1 MSEFNRIVGVDGN
14 HNFPEPVRKKIFSST
29 ESATFKTGIVND
41 YKGLIDTS
49 VNAAKSELKTRDDG
63 LETKINAEVGK
74 LNTKIDAA
82 VSGVDSRKMDK
93 VTGGKPGDVLSFDG
107 QNGVWTKFER
117 EVPKIGKTGHVLTK
131 TENGVE
137 WSSAPSPNVIWT
149 KDLQA
154 KAQGF
159 WIVNSTEP
167 PEKPYYTCADGTV
180 VPVIWHQPIE
190 VLIPTIPTRPYFYPD
205 DIKIGVEDRVGLDY
219 YIESY
224 TKDGVVRPL
233 NRKLL
238 PGENDLSNIAQTPFD
253 VKIVV
258 KPRVGYKLPS
268 DFVWNM
274 HYYDP
279 NSAVFFGTETFD
291 DKPNDTYLVNRQF
304 GDSSGYWT
312 YYDVRNSTYTFPMPE
327 PSTFYTNGV
336 NPERDGSGVIAKTYN
351 GKLRLM
357 SGTRWGVIGVI
368 TPSEKMKLVMNISRV
383 PQRSNSGFELVLSA
397 HPNSIIHGMHFFFNT
412 TNGVSMTSG
421 GMVTGTYVIESVG
434 DRVSI
439 THPSGEKFVRSVP
452 PTQIDELKKKGRYG
466 NAFGIRTNQGGIDP
480 NDPFEIDYIS
490 VTNYGV

>member
-14 HNFPEPVRKKIFSST
+14 HNFPEPVRKKIFSSN
-29 ESATFKTGIVND
+29 ESNAFKTDIVNN

-49 VNAAKSELKTRDDG
+49 VNSAKSELSTRDNG
-63 LETKINAEVGK
+63 LDTKINAEVTK
-74 LNTKIDAA
+74 LNNKIDTA
-82 VSGVDSRKMDK
+82 VTNLTSSKMDK
-93 VTGGKPGDVLSFDG
+93 APGGKPGDVLSFDG
-107 QNGVWTKFER
+107 QKGVWTTFER
-117 EVPKIGKTGHVLTK
+117 EVPKVGTTGHVLTK

-238 PGENDLSNIAQTPFD
+238 PGENDLSTIAQTPFD

-279 NSAVFFGTETFD
+279 NSAVVFGTETFD
-291 DKPNDTYLVNRQF
+291 DKPNNTYLVNRQF

-312 YYDVRNSTYTFPMPE
+312 YYDTRNSTYAFPMSDSSPY
-327 PSTFYTNGV
+327 YTNGV
-336 NPERDGSGVIAKTYN
+336 DVNLEGTGVMAKVYS
-351 GKLRLM
+351 GKLRLF
-357 SGTRWGVIGVI
+357 SSSRWGVVGVI
-368 TPSEKMKLVMNISRV
+368 TPSEKMKVVMNISRV
-383 PQRSNSGFELVLSA
+383 PQRSNSGFELVLSS
-397 HPNSIIHGMHFFFNT
+397 HPNSIIHGMSFYFNT
-412 TNGVSMTSG
+412 TRGVSMTSG
-421 GMVTGTYVIESVG
+421 GMVTGTYVMESIG
-434 DRVSI
+434 DRISI

-452 PTQIDELKKKGRYG
+452 PTQIDELKKQNRYG
-466 NAFGIRTNQGGIDP
+466 NALSIRVNVGAIDP